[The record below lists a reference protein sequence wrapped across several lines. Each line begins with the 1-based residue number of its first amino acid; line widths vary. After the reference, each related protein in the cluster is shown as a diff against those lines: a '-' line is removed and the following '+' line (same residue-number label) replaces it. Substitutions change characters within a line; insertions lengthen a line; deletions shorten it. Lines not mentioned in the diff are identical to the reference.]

1 MGVFDYIY
9 LKCPHCGEQ
18 IEEQSKGGN
27 SCQAQYT
34 LENAPVDVIEYIINK
49 EFFCNNCNTRFKIDK
64 VLRPNYYTRVL
75 NHSDEKHEGE
85 Y

>member
-9 LKCPHCGEQ
+9 LKCPNCGEEV
-18 IEEQSKGGN
+18 EEQSKGGD

-34 LENAPVDVIEYIINK
+34 LENAPVNVVEYIID
-49 EFFCNNCNTRFKIDK
+49 EDFFCEECDTRFKIDIMEK
-64 VLRPNYYTRVL
+64 PCYFTRHL
-75 NHSDEKHEGE
+75 NQSDKE